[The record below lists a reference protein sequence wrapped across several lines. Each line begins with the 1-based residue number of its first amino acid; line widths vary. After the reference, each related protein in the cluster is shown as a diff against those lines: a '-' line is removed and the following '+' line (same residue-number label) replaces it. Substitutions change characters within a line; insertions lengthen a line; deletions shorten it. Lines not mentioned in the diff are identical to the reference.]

1 VSDARALR
9 EALEARLGHFHAEQR
24 LSLEAAHEDDLFRDR
39 GTGAAKYFHP
49 ENWYSLPT
57 LIRWSLKLCGLWPR
71 AQRNARTIRLVE
83 NAIALPRL
91 PPALDGFRVLHLSDL
106 HIDASDALADAI
118 IAAVRPVE
126 HDLCV
131 LTGDYRF
138 LTAGSIDATVRNL
151 ERLRAVLA
159 APVYAVL
166 GNHDPVALVPALEA
180 MSVRVLMNEQVWI
193 GNGSAG
199 FNLAGVDDRH
209 YFGLDNLEK
218 ALTGLSADGPT
229 VLLCHTPEIY
239 RQAAH
244 AGVDLLLSGHTHG
257 GQMCLPGGW
266 PILLDARIPRRL
278 GRGAWRYRELQGYTS
293 PGAGSSVV
301 EGRLNCPPE
310 ITLHRLRVA
319 ADPVGVT
326 SSG

>member
-1 VSDARALR
+1 MSDPRALR
-9 EALEARLGHFHAEQR
+9 EVLEARLGRFHATQR
-24 LSLEAAHEDDLFRDR
+24 LGLEAAHEDDLSRSR
-39 GTGAAKYFHP
+39 GSGAAKFFHP
-49 ENWYSLPT
+49 ENWYSRPT
-57 LIRWSLKLCGLWPR
+57 LIRWSLTLCGLWPR
-71 AQRNARTIRLVE
+71 AQRNARAIRLVE
-83 NAIALPRL
+83 NAVTLPGL
-91 PPALDGFRVLHLSDL
+91 PAAFDGFRVLHLSDL

-138 LTAGSIDATVRNL
+138 LTAGSIDVTVRNL
-151 ERLRAVLA
+151 ERLRGVLA

-180 MSVRVLMNEQVWI
+180 MSVRVLMNEQVRI
-193 GNGSAG
+193 GTEPAG
-199 FNLAGVDDRH
+199 FNLVGVDDRH
-209 YFGLDNLEK
+209 YFGMDNLEK
-218 ALTGLSADGPT
+218 ALGGALVDGPT

-244 AGVDLLLSGHTHG
+244 AGIDLLLSGHTHG

-266 PILLDARIPRRL
+266 PVLLDARIPRRL
-278 GRGAWRYRELQGYTS
+278 GRGAWRYQSLQGYTS

-310 ITLHRLRVA
+310 ITLHRFRR
-319 ADPVGVT
+319 
-326 SSG
+326 SSDQR